1 MTLYLSVFDKMHT
14 MGYYLEMKDFEW
26 NEDKN
31 QWLKQ
36 YRSISFEEVAYYIEN
51 GGLIDSY
58 EHPNKERYPNQ
69 SIFVVLTDRYVYI
82 VPYVE
87 EENYYFLKTIIPNR
101 EAKKRYMEDDDG

>member
-1 MTLYLSVFDKMHT
+1 
-14 MGYYLEMKDFEW
+14 MKEFEW

-31 QWLKQ
+31 RWLKR
-36 YRSISFEEVAYYIEN
+36 YRDISFEEVVYYIEN

-58 EHPNKERYPNQ
+58 EHPNKERYQNQ
-69 SIFVVLTDRYVYI
+69 SIFVILTDRYVYI

-101 EAKKRYMEDDDG
+101 EAKKRYMEDDND